1 MSINLAHRPDL
12 ESRVEQLA
20 DRFGLRG
27 RGRKTAVIERALA
40 ALEES
45 TAEDDQDE
53 LTIKASINRYIDGGV
68 RLRMR
73 LEKDFRSES
82 APLSAALQTAIYGER
97 GLPESL
103 RIDVSAILAILLA
116 EEEAPLF
123 RDRLG
128 KIQELHV

>member
-12 ESRVEQLA
+12 ERRVERLA

-53 LTIKASINRYIDGGV
+53 LTIKASINRYIDAGV
-68 RLRMR
+68 ELRTRLA
-73 LEKDFRSES
+73 KDFPSES
-82 APLSAALQTAIYGER
+82 APLSASLQQALYGER
-97 GLPESL
+97 GLPE
-103 RIDVSAILAILLA
+103 
-116 EEEAPLF
+116 
-123 RDRLG
+123 
-128 KIQELHV
+128 